1 MYSDGVCYNLVMSMN
16 DLLIFK
22 YKIVVTLKVSGYIL
36 SQICERLK
44 KVQVIAEDKSAL
56 SVSVYF
62 LLATQMIPPCQRK
75 ISYISPPVPKTSQ
88 LPNPPHTF
96 VSSCPFPRSYVLGAD
111 SSNGATELQ
120 PADLQLRIL
129 LGSCCQQFA

>member
-1 MYSDGVCYNLVMSMN
+1 MHP
-16 DLLIFK
+16 I
-22 YKIVVTLKVSGYIL
+22 

-62 LLATQMIPPCQRK
+62 LLATQMIPLVKERFLTSP
-75 ISYISPPVPKTSQ
+75 PPVPKTPQ